1 VIVCH
6 CRVVTDRAVTAALHA
21 GAGSLAGVCRS
32 TGAGQDCGSCV
43 FAVRRLV
50 CEHGQPTGSS
60 TGSSTGLAATLTEVD
75 VAAS

>member
-6 CRVVTDRAVTAALHA
+6 CRVVSDRAVAEALRA

-32 TGAGQDCGSCV
+32 TGAGQDCGACV
-43 FAVRRLV
+43 FSVKRLV
-50 CEHGQPTGSS
+50 CEHGSPLVSHS
-60 TGSSTGLAATLTEVD
+60 LPEVD